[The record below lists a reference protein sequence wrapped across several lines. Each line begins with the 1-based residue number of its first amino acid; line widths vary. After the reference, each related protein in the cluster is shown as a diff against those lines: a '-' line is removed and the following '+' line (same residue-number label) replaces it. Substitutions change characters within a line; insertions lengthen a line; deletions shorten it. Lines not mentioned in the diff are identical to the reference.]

1 MARKGVA
8 GRDDSNGRVRFY
20 REFDGMNANIT
31 RMGNE
36 IRVNEKFDDGY
47 ALRGL
52 LSEVHKATI
61 EEKLSDI
68 VLNFKHCSHVE
79 QGPMVFLC
87 AQILKHREHGTNFA
101 LIPPESLELRKLFR
115 NTNWAYFI
123 DPKQFLPSSFDG
135 PEHLPATQYQNPTEQ
150 SQAVDKIVNVIL
162 GAITHM
168 GRRSLA
174 AFGWSINEIT
184 DNVLVH
190 AKSPVGGLV
199 QVRSF
204 PKDEKAEFVV
214 ADAGVGIPE
223 TLREGHPT
231 LTLDTYALRKAIL
244 EGVTSNKSR
253 GQGNGLYGSF
263 QMCRHGE
270 SAFEL
275 HSGYASL
282 TFVPKRKKP
291 LRAKNEG
298 LPCNGTLVAVTID
311 FSKPTLLEEA
321 LSFQG
326 RKHEPLVDF
335 VETKYEQSADGD
347 MYFKLV
353 DESPSFGSRMAGKPV
368 RTKLLNLYGMH
379 SSGRISIDL
388 SNVPLIS
395 SSFADE
401 VFGKLFLKVC
411 AVGFMRRFEL
421 MNVED
426 IVRHI
431 IDKAIAQR
439 VSTGV
444 AD

>member
-1 MARKGVA
+1 
-8 GRDDSNGRVRFY
+8 
-20 REFDGMNANIT
+20 MNANIT
-31 RMGNE
+31 RRGNE
-36 IRVNEKFDDGY
+36 ILVNEKLDGDY
-47 ALRGL
+47 DLRGL
-52 LSEVHKATI
+52 LSAVHKATT
-61 EEKLSDI
+61 EEKLSDV
-68 VLNFKHCSHVE
+68 VLNFKYCSHVE

-87 AQILKHREHGTNFA
+87 AQILKHREHGMNFA
-101 LIPPESLELRKLFR
+101 LVEPESWKLRNLFH
-115 NTNWAYFI
+115 NTNWAHFI
-123 DPKQFLPSSFDG
+123 DPRFEPSRFEGHD
-135 PEHLPATQYQNPTEQ
+135 HLPATRYQDESGQ
-150 SQAVDKIVNVIL
+150 GLAVNKIVDTIL
-162 GAITHM
+162 GAVPHM
-168 GRRSLA
+168 DRRSLA
-174 AFGWSINEIT
+174 SFEWSINEIT

-190 AKSPVGGLV
+190 ANSPVGGLV

-231 LTLDTYALRKAIL
+231 LTHDKYALRKAIL

-263 QMCRHGE
+263 QMCCHGE

-298 LPCNGTLVAVTID
+298 LPCDGTLVAVTID
-311 FSKPTLLEEA
+311 FSKPKLLEEA

-326 RKHEPLVDF
+326 QKHEPTDF
-335 VETKYEQSADGD
+335 VETKYEQSVDGD

-368 RTKLLNLYGMH
+368 RTKLLNLYRMH

-388 SNVPLIS
+388 SDVPIMS

-401 VFGKLFLKVC
+401 VFGKLFFE
-411 AVGFMRRFEL
+411 VGEMGFTRRFEL

-426 IVRHI
+426 IVRQI

-439 VSTGV
+439 MSTGF

>member
-1 MARKGVA
+1 
-8 GRDDSNGRVRFY
+8 
-20 REFDGMNANIT
+20 MNANIS
-31 RMGNE
+31 RRGNE
-36 IRVNEKFDDGY
+36 ILVNENFDDGY

-52 LSEVHKATI
+52 LSAVYKATT
-61 EEKLSDI
+61 EDKLSDV

-87 AQILKHREHGTNFA
+87 AQILKHREHGINFA
-101 LIPPESLELRKLFR
+101 LIEPESLELRRLFR

-123 DPKQFLPSSFDG
+123 DPQCETSRRFDG
-135 PEHLPATQYQNPTEQ
+135 LEHLPATRYQDESGQ
-150 SQAVDKIVNVIL
+150 GLAVDKIVKVLL
-162 GAITHM
+162 GAIPHM
-168 GRRSLA
+168 DRRSLA
-174 AFGWSINEIT
+174 AFEWSINEIT
-184 DNVLVH
+184 GNVLSH
-190 AKSPVGGLV
+190 ADSPVGGLV
-199 QVRSF
+199 QVQTFAR
-204 PKDEKAEFVV
+204 DRKAQFVV
-214 ADAGVGIPE
+214 ADAGVGILK
-223 TLREGHPT
+223 TLRKGHPT
-231 LTLDTYALRKAIL
+231 LTHDVDALEEAIS
-244 EGVTSNKSR
+244 EGVTSDKSK
-253 GQGNGLYGSF
+253 GQGNGLYGSA
-263 QMCRHGE
+263 QMCLHGE

-298 LPCNGTLVAVTID
+298 LPCDGTLVAVTID
-311 FSKPTLLEEA
+311 FSKPKLLEKA

-326 RKHEPLVDF
+326 QKHEPTDF
-335 VETKYEQSADGD
+335 VETKYEQSGDGD
-347 MYFKLV
+347 MCFKLV
-353 DESPSFGSRMAGKPV
+353 DESTSFGSRMAGKPV

-379 SSGRISIDL
+379 SSGKISIDL

-401 VFGKLFLKVC
+401 VFGKLFFEVG

-439 VSTGV
+439 VSTGI